1 MLYEEKVRRIDT
13 DEEKISE
20 FDNDT
25 LFMNIYHFWCFTN
38 YVSMYYLW

>member
-13 DEEKISE
+13 DKEKISE

-25 LFMNIYHFWCFTN
+25 LFMNIYHF
-38 YVSMYYLW
+38 